1 MRRIILTLAVAALVA
16 AMMAMTAA
24 PAFAQNNWWSG
35 YWGYGSDGDGD
46 GFKRVNDNCIYV
58 YNPDQTNT
66 DGDGY
71 GDACDAYPADP
82 TKH

>member
-46 GFKRVNDNCIYV
+46 GVKRVDDNCIYV
-58 YNPDQTNT
+58 PNADQLDT
-66 DGDGY
+66 DKDGY
-71 GDACDAYPADP
+71 GDACDANKIDPAI
-82 TKH
+82 H

>member
-46 GFKRVNDNCIYV
+46 GVKRVDDNCIYAS
-58 YNPDQTNT
+58 NPLQEDA

-71 GDACDAYPADP
+71 GDACDVYPAD
-82 TKH
+82 KLQH